1 MKKSVTAIGIL
12 LIAATFSLA
21 QKTKPEDELRTVYK
35 KLDEATKACSVEKIT
50 QYYDT
55 GYSLESDG
63 KKMTRA
69 EAIDQWKSICGF
81 IKSVDKLE
89 TKLEKITL
97 TDGKYSVDYTQSSS
111 GKVQFPD
118 SPVLPFTYES
128 KVTDTWTRDVKGV
141 WKTTASVEHM
151 SDFKVNGESAKPPNN

>member
-1 MKKSVTAIGIL
+1 MQRLTIIIAL
-12 LIAATFSLA
+12 LFICSTFSLA
-21 QKTKPEDELRTVYK
+21 QKQTPEDELRTVYK

-55 GYSLESDG
+55 GYTLESDG

-69 EAIDQWKSICGF
+69 EAIDQWTSICGF
-81 IKSVDKLE
+81 IKSIDKLE
-89 TKLEKITL
+89 TKVVKIAL
-97 TDGKYSVDYTQSSS
+97 AGDIYSVDYTQSSS

-128 KVTDTWTRDVKGV
+128 KVTDIWTRDAKGV
-141 WKTTASVEHM
+141 WKTIASVEHM
-151 SDFKVNGESAKPPNN
+151 SDFKVNGESAKPPNK